1 MESKF
6 RAKYPLSSDIPLKKY
21 FGWKIHLNLQEE
33 WTKKLARYYL
43 IVISLLDCDFDGW
56 LVDEGSS
63 SNRTRTTTPTTPTRR
78 SWPTRCCRRPAPTR
92 RRRTSSPSTRR
103 RTASSWATRRRRSSS
118 STSTAR
124 AWRSAALWSAGSI
137 AGAFHST
144 TGRNPI
150 GSSHTVA
157 IMPFACEVHLFFFR
171 NQLVVGRDPF
181 DGAKAAELA
190 GAWSTKV
197 TPKWPTVV
205 FLSRSSRSPWGH
217 DPSDTTTTPGGVV
230 THQIGASAEL
240 DSTDCRTRLQKRKT
254 KKTMKNC
261 SFPLVYWPLVWV
273 PKLGTRPPPVGCL
286 LSASYH
292 PLPFIFLSTVL
303 DAVTTQRGVP
313 RVSFLGCFS
322 SFFLPSAVVRG
333 NDSFT
338 TACHWKARC
347 WMCNRIQ
354 CSVNVI
360 KTKCGC
366 GGLGVFIRKQ

>member
-254 KKTMKNC
+254 KKSNE
-261 SFPLVYWPLVWV
+261 
-273 PKLGTRPPPVGCL
+273 KL
-286 LSASYH
+286 
-292 PLPFIFLSTVL
+292 FLSTRL
-303 DAVTTQRGVP
+303 LAARLGSQARHTTTTCRLLALSVVPSIAFYFSFYGPRCSHNTTRGSTGFFSGLFFFIFP
-313 RVSFLGCFS
+313 SFRGCS
-322 SFFLPSAVVRG
+322 
-333 NDSFT
+333 
-338 TACHWKARC
+338 W
-347 WMCNRIQ
+347 
-354 CSVNVI
+354 
-360 KTKCGC
+360 
-366 GGLGVFIRKQ
+366 

>member
-157 IMPFACEVHLFFFR
+157 IMPFACEVHLFFFETNLLWVATPSMEQKQPSWPEPEAPKLPR
-171 NQLVVGRDPF
+171 NDQPSFFFLDRVDLRG
-181 DGAKAAELA
+181 
-190 GAWSTKV
+190 V
-197 TPKWPTVV
+197 TTPQTLQRHQEGSWPT
-205 FLSRSSRSPWGH
+205 
-217 DPSDTTTTPGGVV
+217 
-230 THQIGASAEL
+230 
-240 DSTDCRTRLQKRKT
+240 RLEPQP
-254 KKTMKNC
+254 N
-261 SFPLVYWPLVWV
+261 
-273 PKLGTRPPPVGCL
+273 
-286 LSASYH
+286 
-292 PLPFIFLSTVL
+292 
-303 DAVTTQRGVP
+303 
-313 RVSFLGCFS
+313 
-322 SFFLPSAVVRG
+322 
-333 NDSFT
+333 
-338 TACHWKARC
+338 
-347 WMCNRIQ
+347 
-354 CSVNVI
+354 
-360 KTKCGC
+360 
-366 GGLGVFIRKQ
+366 